1 MNRWLVGARLPTL
14 PASLVPVGVG
24 TAVVV
29 GRVDVIWWRVVAA
42 GVVSVALQVATNY
55 QNDYADGVRGTDDF
69 RVGPLRLVGSGLAS
83 AKEVRRASL
92 LAGLVAG
99 LAGLALAV
107 AVGPELLVVGVAS
120 LAAGYFYTG
129 GPRPYGYAG
138 LGEVF
143 VFVFFGLVATMGAAY
158 VHTEQVSALS
168 VGAAVPVGF
177 LATSLLVI
185 NNLRDLPTDT
195 ASGKKTLA
203 VRLGD
208 AATRALYTGLVVGA
222 FVALPLL
229 ALARPSALLAFLAIP
244 LAIGP
249 LRQVG
254 REAPR
259 DALVP
264 TLADTGRLQMAYGVL
279 LTLGLAVSG

>member
-1 MNRWLVGARLPTL
+1 MNRWLIGARLPTL

-29 GRVDVIWWRVVAA
+29 GRVEVIWWRVLAA
-42 GVVSVALQVATNY
+42 AVVSVALQVATNF
-55 QNDYADGVRGTDDF
+55 QNDYADGIRGTDDF
-69 RVGPLRLVGSGLAS
+69 RVGPIRLVGSGLAS
-83 AKEVRRASL
+83 ATAVRRASL

-99 LAGLALAV
+99 LAGLALAM

-229 ALARPSALLAFLAIP
+229 ALARPMALLAFLAVP
-244 LAIGP
+244 LAVGP
-249 LRQVG
+249 LRQVA
-254 REAPR
+254 REASR
-259 DALVP
+259 EALVP
-264 TLADTGRLQMAYGVL
+264 TLAETGRLQMAYGLL
-279 LTLGLAVSG
+279 LTLGLAVS